1 MPGRC
6 SDGGV
11 FKASEMD
18 KKILN
23 DELNFPKLSA
33 ISENYKNI
41 PYYIVAD
48 EAFPLQT
55 SMMRPYPGRGKSKL
69 PIKEAIFNYRYFII
83 I

>member
-11 FKASEMD
+11 FKNSEMG
-18 KKILN
+18 KKILKN
-23 DELNFPKLSA
+23 EFNFPISSA
-33 ISENYKNI
+33 ISENFTNI

-55 SMMRPYPGRGKSKL
+55 SIMRPYPGRGKSKL
-69 PIKEAIFNYRYFII
+69 PIKEAIFNYR
-83 I
+83 